1 MEKYP
6 AENYYLAIDDHGGGI
21 SGVAWDE
28 TNYQDNLSND
38 ELYAALKQITQNGS
52 LKIDVFAFE
61 ACLMGLYEN
70 AFDLREFTDYI
81 FVFPTISWSSESS
94 YTSYLNHPDFN
105 GSTTGQQFGN
115 IMFDTYYESVGSP
128 YYYTETLVDSSKIG
142 AVQGAV
148 NDWALTLL
156 NEVGTNKD
164 QLETARRNAQ
174 KIDTNIDN
182 QLTKEDA
189 YIDLWDLAD
198 EMAEM
203 GIAEQEG
210 QALKDAIEAAVL
222 RTAQRSDGDLDY
234 EDTHGLAIYWPL
246 TASGSYG
253 AYVNSQI
260 YNSTREG
267 AWDEFLTAYFGED
280 VRVGLPVD
288 MGPAERQQTKR
299 NLLLPLIVR

>member
-1 MEKYP
+1 
-6 AENYYLAIDDHGGGI
+6 
-21 SGVAWDE
+21 
-28 TNYQDNLSND
+28 
-38 ELYAALKQITQNGS
+38 
-52 LKIDVFAFE
+52 
-61 ACLMGLYEN
+61 
-70 AFDLREFTDYI
+70 
-81 FVFPTISWSSESS
+81 
-94 YTSYLNHPDFN
+94 
-105 GSTTGQQFGN
+105 
-115 IMFDTYYESVGSP
+115 MFDTYYESVGSP